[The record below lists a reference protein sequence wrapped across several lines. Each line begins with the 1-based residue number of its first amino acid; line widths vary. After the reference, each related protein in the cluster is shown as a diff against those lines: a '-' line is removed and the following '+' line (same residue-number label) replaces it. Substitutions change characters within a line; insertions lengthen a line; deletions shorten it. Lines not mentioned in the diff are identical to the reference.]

1 MKKFNWGMG
10 IFVAL
15 SLFVVAMGYTVYL
28 TMQNDYELVD
38 EHYYQR
44 ELGYDVELAGLER
57 GMAAFENIP
66 ILREEGKWTLP
77 LTATYDSAYARLIH
91 PERPALD
98 RNLPCTFGT
107 DQLEMAT
114 VRAPQLWVQWTLEI
128 QLFDAEGLVLHR
140 RLWNY

>member
-1 MKKFNWGMG
+1 MG

-66 ILREEGKWTLP
+66 ILRE
-77 LTATYDSAYARLIH
+77 
-91 PERPALD
+91 
-98 RNLPCTFGT
+98 
-107 DQLEMAT
+107 
-114 VRAPQLWVQWTLEI
+114 
-128 QLFDAEGLVLHR
+128 
-140 RLWNY
+140 

>member
-1 MKKFNWGMG
+1 MG
-10 IFVAL
+10 IVVAL

-44 ELGYDVELAGLER
+44 ELGYDIELAGLER

-66 ILREEGKWTLP
+66 IIREEGKWTLP
-77 LTATYDSAYARLIH
+77 LTAAYDSAYVRLIH
-91 PERPALD
+91 PERPTLD
-98 RNLPCTFGT
+98 RILPFTLKHG
-107 DQLEMAT
+107 QLEMAT
-114 VRAPQLWVQWTLEI
+114 VHAPQLWVQWTLEV

-140 RLWNY
+140 RLWTY